1 MICAIIG
8 STKIAEVHVHELIKN
23 NIKEI
28 TVVSRSKKKRDSMRS
43 ILNSRYNSKKIL
55 FNLININEFKK
66 KNYDLIIICTKN
78 STHHQYLKYIKN
90 RKSTLIIEK
99 PIISLL
105 SFDKSYKNYLD
116 KIYKRFDKILVCYP
130 MSYFANTIKKY
141 SKNQKGI
148 NVLEFIMKTGGRYTY
163 KNIFIN
169 LMPHVLS
176 FLNQFQNLNKLPL
189 ELDKIKSIQNK
200 NYYKLVMNS
209 KKLKIKA
216 YISEQKDQKTKIIVK
231 YKNQKFIRITKNKIL
246 KFKNFLKINKKLIS
260 IENPMSQ
267 FYHDFFQNKNKKL
280 FFKEN
285 KILTYNLMSENLKL
299 LRSL

>member
-1 MICAIIG
+1 MICAVIG
-8 STKIAEVHVHELIKN
+8 STKITEVHVHELVKN

-28 TVVSRSKKKRDSMRS
+28 TIVSRSKKKREAMKS
-43 ILNSRYNSKKIL
+43 LFNSRYHSKKI
-55 FNLININEFKK
+55 FFKFTDINEVK
-66 KNYDLIIICTKN
+66 KNYYDLIIICTKN
-78 STHHQYLKYIKN
+78 NTHHQYIKYIKN
-90 RKSTLIIEK
+90 PKATLIIEK

-105 SFDKSYKNYLD
+105 SFGKSYKNYLD
-116 KIYKRFDKILVCYP
+116 KIYNKFNKILVCYP
-130 MSYFANTIKKY
+130 MSYFATSIKKY
-141 SKNQKGI
+141 SKNQKKI
-148 NVLEFIMKTGGRYTY
+148 YELEFIMKTGGRYTY

-176 FLNQFQNLNKLPL
+176 FINQFQNLNKFPL

-209 KKLKIKA
+209 QKNEIKT
-216 YISEQKDQKTKIIVK
+216 YISEKQGQKTKIIVK

-246 KFKNFLKINKKLIS
+246 NFKNFLKIDKKLIS

-267 FYHDFFQNKNKKL
+267 FYYDFFQNKNKKL

-285 KILTYNLMSENLKL
+285 KILTYNLMNENFKL
-299 LRSL
+299 LRCL